1 MCQQVTVGME
11 ERESLPVGFLD
22 FILGGFGF
30 NAESIVELCF
40 CYHCRVGKS
49 VQGRLICREMV
60 ETGVWSIDEVLKRI
74 GVKPDSRVNM

>member
-1 MCQQVTVGME
+1 ME

-40 CYHCRVGKS
+40 CYHCRVGKR
-49 VQGRLICREMV
+49 VQERSICREIA
-60 ETGVWSIDEVLKRI
+60 EAEVWSIDTRC
-74 GVKPDSRVNM
+74 